1 MWYAWDGTVRYGK
14 LKLKGNTEM
23 LAIFEDGDEVL
34 ICEVD
39 SEGQPMVDD
48 YFEEGNGRIRDDM
61 DLTLV
66 EAPIMITRGSLKVEP
81 SRELSRS

>member
-1 MWYAWDGTVRYGK
+1 
-14 LKLKGNTEM
+14 M

>member
-1 MWYAWDGTVRYGK
+1 
-14 LKLKGNTEM
+14 M

-39 SEGQPMVDD
+39 SEGQPMTDD
-48 YFEEGNGRIRDDM
+48 YFEEGNGRIREEM

-66 EAPIMITRGSLKVEP
+66 EAPIMITRGSLRVEP
-81 SRELSRS
+81 NRNLSRT